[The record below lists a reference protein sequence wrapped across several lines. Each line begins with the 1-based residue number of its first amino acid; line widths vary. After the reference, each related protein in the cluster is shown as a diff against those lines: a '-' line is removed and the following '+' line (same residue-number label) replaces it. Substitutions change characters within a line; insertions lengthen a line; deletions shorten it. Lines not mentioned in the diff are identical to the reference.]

1 MASNDE
7 RDICSKK
14 FQEWFSTEHPEL
26 HNSTEMN
33 GIVIK
38 MIAGA
43 AFRTAWEER
52 GKQEQSDGETNLSHQ
67 R

>member
-1 MASNDE
+1 MSDKKDE
-7 RDICSKK
+7 RDNCSKA
-14 FQEWFSTEHPEL
+14 FQKWFSTEHPEL
-26 HNSTEMN
+26 HQSTDMN

-52 GKQEQSDGETNLSHQ
+52 GKQSSN
-67 R
+67 

>member
-1 MASNDE
+1 MTEE

-26 HNSTEMN
+26 HNSMEMN

-43 AFRTAWEER
+43 AFRTAWNTRAEME
-52 GKQEQSDGETNLSHQ
+52 KSDD
-67 R
+67 